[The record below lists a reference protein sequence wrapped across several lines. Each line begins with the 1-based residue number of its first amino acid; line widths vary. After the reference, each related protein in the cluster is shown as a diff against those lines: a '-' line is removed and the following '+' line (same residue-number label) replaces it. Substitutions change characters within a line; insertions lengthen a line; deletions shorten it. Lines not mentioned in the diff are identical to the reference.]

1 MIHSFNVNCRMDE
14 LMEEYQLQ
22 LIRFIN
28 HCASETDT
36 YREKKFKMLEQIM
49 YPH

>member
-1 MIHSFNVNCRMDE
+1 MIHSFNVNCLMDE

-28 HCASETDT
+28 HCASETDA
-36 YREKKFKMLEQIM
+36 YREKKLKMLEQIM